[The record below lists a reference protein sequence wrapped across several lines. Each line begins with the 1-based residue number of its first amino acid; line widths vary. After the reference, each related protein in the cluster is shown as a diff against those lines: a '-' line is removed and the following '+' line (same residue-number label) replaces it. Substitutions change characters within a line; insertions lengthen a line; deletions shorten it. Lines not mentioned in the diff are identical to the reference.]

1 MTPLIRLGAKRPL
14 EFTDLWQTFDS
25 DKAEVI
31 WSHFEP
37 GWHAQVEKAKAQG
50 RPPKLLNTFTR
61 VYGWQFLWCCLTY
74 GYVNADALLGPQF
87 LQKLVEYSVDASEG
101 VVSVWQGYKW
111 CVMMFASAVLAA
123 FCRSYALHYTTRI
136 FLRARNALIL
146 AIYRKSLRIPSRNR
160 DDGKINNLM
169 SSDTQKLVEFSQQVH
184 NLWSA
189 PIIIAVGV
197 YELYQQVG
205 YAAIL
210 GLVVMICFLPVAGLM
225 TAAQI
230 KYQKNAALKTDRR
243 VTTVNEFIQGVR
255 VVKYYGWERPMLGV
269 LDQAREEELAW
280 LKKYV
285 VLKSITFGTLMLV
298 PLIVSIVVFGTYVGN
313 GGDMTPTVVFT
324 AIALIN
330 VIRMPFT
337 FIPLALMNLT
347 QTLVAFSRIE
357 AFLALPEI
365 EDHRQTLDHPGLQ
378 MEGVQLTWAD
388 EDERV
393 DSTLEKKN
401 GEKAAVVQKNPAAR
415 SGEDEEHAERDQ
427 QALEQ
432 TVAAEVV
439 ASAGSS
445 GTQAPPDEVVQTLAE
460 KDQTTVQAD
469 NVLPAPGKK
478 AGDEKRKGPQPPRL
492 TDVNISVGRGELVLV
507 IGAVGSGKS
516 TLLCG
521 LLGEVEQTAGRTS
534 IGGKLSY
541 VPQTAFIINASLRQN
556 VVFGQQFDGK
566 RYAACLKACALDS
579 DIALLPNGDLT
590 EIGERGINISGGQ
603 KQRISIARA
612 AYSMDSDIVLLDDPL
627 SAVDAHV
634 SAHIFEHCIN
644 GLMRGR
650 TRILV
655 THSMAYVDE
664 ADQIFLVKPTA
675 VKDSF
680 TIKKGTAKQL
690 RLDDDMFISLLATY
704 NRGKD
709 AVEGTDGTLVKAKK
723 REATAAVATVTK
735 AGDNALEKKEK
746 GVLTESEEREVG
758 DISWKVYRRYFT
770 SGGSL
775 MFYITAPLF
784 FCACQAIQTSGDFW
798 LAKWSNNLYGSSIPQ
813 GEWIGVY
820 GVLIF
825 GSTMAMI
832 GRTTT
837 MSLFGVHSS
846 RVLHHDLARSILSKS
861 ISWFDRT
868 PAGRIINRFTKDL
881 YSIDLLL
888 SMMMEFAIATSL
900 SVIGIFIG
908 QHTPPLIPPH
918 FASPRAALQPSIT

>member
-1 MTPLIRLGAKRPL
+1 M
-14 EFTDLWQTFDS
+14 
-25 DKAEVI
+25 
-31 WSHFEP
+31 
-37 GWHAQVEKAKAQG
+37 
-50 RPPKLLNTFTR
+50 
-61 VYGWQFLWCCLTY
+61 
-74 GYVNADALLGPQF
+74 
-87 LQKLVEYSVDASEG
+87 
-101 VVSVWQGYKW
+101 
-111 CVMMFASAVLAA
+111 
-123 FCRSYALHYTTRI
+123 
-136 FLRARNALIL
+136 
-146 AIYRKSLRIPSRNR
+146 SLC
-160 DDGKINNLM
+160 
-169 SSDTQKLVEFSQQVH
+169 
-184 NLWSA
+184 SA

-197 YELYQQVG
+197 YELYEQVG
-205 YAAIL
+205 YAAII
-210 GLVVMICFLPVAGLM
+210 GLVVMIIFLPVAGLM
-225 TAAQI
+225 TKAQI

-243 VTTVNEFIQGVR
+243 VTTVNEFIQGIR

-269 LDQAREEELAW
+269 LDKAREEELAW

-285 VLKSITFGTLMLV
+285 VLKSITFGILMLV
-298 PLIVSIVVFGTYVGN
+298 PLVVSIVVFGTYVGN
-313 GGDMTPTVVFT
+313 GGNMTPSVVFT

-330 VIRMPFT
+330 VIRSVPKAQHTAQAAQSTRTSRCSPVSHALLSPVCRASVCVRMPFT

-347 QTLVAFSRIE
+347 QSLVAFSRIE

-365 EDHRQTLDHPGLQ
+365 EDHREELDHTGLV
-378 MEGVQLTWAD
+378 MEGVQLTWSD
-388 EDERV
+388 EEERV
-393 DSTLEKKN
+393 DHTLDKPKD
-401 GEKAAVVQKNPAAR
+401 GAVKKNPAAAA
-415 SGEDEEHAERDQ
+415 GEDEEHAERDQ

-432 TVAAEVV
+432 TVATEVM
-439 ASAGSS
+439 ASAGAS
-445 GTQAPPDEVVQTLAE
+445 GTQAPSDEVVQTLAE

-478 AGDEKRKGPQPPRL
+478 EVEEKRKGPQPPRL
-492 TDVNISVGRGELVLV
+492 TNVNLKVGKGELVLV
-507 IGAVGSGKS
+507 IGPVGSGKS

-521 LLGEVEQTAGRTS
+521 LLGEVEQTAGRTA

-541 VPQTAFIINASLRQN
+541 VPQTAFIINATLRQN
-556 VVFGQQFDGK
+556 VVFGQQFDGR

-664 ADQIFLVKPTA
+664 ADQIFLVQPTA

-680 TIKKGTAKQL
+680 TVKKGTAKEL
-690 RLDDDMFISLLATY
+690 RANDEMFQSLLTTY

-709 AVEGTDGTLVKAKK
+709 AVEGDGTAVKAKK
-723 REATAAVATVTK
+723 KEKSTAVDAVTKVGPTAA
-735 AGDNALEKKEK
+735 EKTEK
-746 GVLTESEEREVG
+746 GTLTESEERETG
-758 DISWKVYRRYFT
+758 DISWRVYQRYFT
-770 SGGSL
+770 SGGTLPFYL
-775 MFYITAPLF
+775 MAPLF
-784 FCACQAIQTSGDFW
+784 FCATQAIQTSGDFW
-798 LAKWSNNLYGSSIPQ
+798 LARWSNNLSGSSIPT

-820 GVLIF
+820 GALIF

-837 MSLFGVHSS
+837 MSLFGVRSS

-868 PAGRIINRFTKDL
+868 PAGRIINRFTKASSHHTAGTTVAHCSPMSHAL
-881 YSIDLLL
+881 FSLLL
-888 SMMMEFAIATSL
+888 S
-900 SVIGIFIG
+900 SVGV
-908 QHTPPLIPPH
+908 
-918 FASPRAALQPSIT
+918 